1 MNIKK
6 ILSNGL
12 IIAVIIALVAC
23 IPSAGERLMSW
34 LFPPRIYILLGVA
47 VVIVLWKILIE
58 LRYRNDRNDNNEED

>member
-23 IPSAGERLMSW
+23 IPSAGERLMSL
-34 LFPPRIYILLGVA
+34 LFPPRIYILLGIA
-47 VVIVLWKILIE
+47 VIIVLWKILIE
-58 LRYRNDRNDNNEED
+58 LRYRNERNDNNEEE